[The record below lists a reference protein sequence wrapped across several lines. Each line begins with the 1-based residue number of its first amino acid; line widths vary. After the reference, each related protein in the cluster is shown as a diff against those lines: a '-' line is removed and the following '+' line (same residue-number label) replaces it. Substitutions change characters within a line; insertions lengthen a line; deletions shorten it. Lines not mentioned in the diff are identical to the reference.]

1 VIATRAPTHAYEATH
16 EAAMAAFGK
25 SFIRYRYYVSSALLH
40 GHAGRA
46 GSVRRVPATEIE
58 ALVGR
63 VVRDHLKGSTR
74 SDDRDLIST
83 ELELAASSKTTSV
96 PPSSRSLA
104 PAVGLS
110 LQELQT
116 CRLRPAPD

>member
-1 VIATRAPTHAYEATH
+1 
-16 EAAMAAFGK
+16 MAAFGK

-63 VVRDHLKGSTR
+63 VVRD
-74 SDDRDLIST
+74 DRDLIST
-83 ELELAASSKTTSV
+83 ELELSIVEDDIGALHPAG
-96 PPSSRSLA
+96 RSL
-104 PAVGLS
+104 
-110 LQELQT
+110 QQ
-116 CRLRPAPD
+116 

>member
-1 VIATRAPTHAYEATH
+1 
-16 EAAMAAFGK
+16 MAAFGK

-46 GSVRRVPATEIE
+46 GSVRRLPATEIE

-83 ELELAASSKTTSV
+83 ELELSIVEDDIGASIRQVARS
-96 PPSSRSLA
+96 SSRSVTARAADLPTA
-104 PAVGLS
+104 AHS
-110 LQELQT
+110 
-116 CRLRPAPD
+116 